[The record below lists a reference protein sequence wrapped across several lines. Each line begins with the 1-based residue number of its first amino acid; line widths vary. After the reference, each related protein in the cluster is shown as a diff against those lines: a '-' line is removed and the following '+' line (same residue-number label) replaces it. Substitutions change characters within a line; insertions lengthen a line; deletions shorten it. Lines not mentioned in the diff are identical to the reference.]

1 MGRTMATTGGLL
13 ILMVTST
20 ATARGIGTKVF
31 VVSDPSLETAREDA
45 PFIKYRSPSIHQ
57 FMRNIGVKEDE
68 PEYEPSIPASQ
79 SDWEEVSMAC
89 NDGSGGWNGEK
100 QEGDQGDD
108 SLEHEVLQSHVTR
121 IERDEGRRDS
131 YIGTL

>member
-1 MGRTMATTGGLL
+1 MGGRTMATTGGLL

-45 PFIKYRSPSIHQ
+45 PFIKYRSPSIYQ
-57 FMRNIGVKEDE
+57 FMRNIGVKDDE
-68 PEYEPSIPASQ
+68 PEYEPSIPS
-79 SDWEEVSMAC
+79 SPSNTNSMWFLPPNLTGKRSLWPAMMALE
-89 NDGSGGWNGEK
+89 DGMEK

-108 SLEHEVLQSHVTR
+108 SVEHEVLQSHVTR
-121 IERDEGRRDS
+121 
-131 YIGTL
+131 